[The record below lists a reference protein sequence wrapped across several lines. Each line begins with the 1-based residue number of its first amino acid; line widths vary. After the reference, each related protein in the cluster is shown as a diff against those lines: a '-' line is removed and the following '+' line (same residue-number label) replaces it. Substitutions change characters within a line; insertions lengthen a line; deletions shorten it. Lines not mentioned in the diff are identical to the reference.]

1 MTELRP
7 IAVQTIEA
15 AIAGSACSFV
25 VLLLKF
31 FSRYR
36 SKSDFGTD
44 DALVALAWAIT
55 VPFAVSFYIQ
65 GKNGMG
71 YAMGEIPLSVFLT
84 GRQWFWA
91 SSWMYFLALGLSK
104 LSVTLQFFRI
114 FVTPKTLLVTK
125 CTIAFVIS
133 WTIVSAC
140 VAAFECVP
148 VERYWDKRIP
158 GKCINGRDTFI
169 TNGVM
174 NIVTDFVI
182 IGIPVP
188 SLLKLQVSAAK
199 KIGLLFAFS
208 LGAVVCAISIA
219 RIPMV
224 MLAFAQGKPGN
235 LSLMMW
241 SAIELNVAIVC
252 ACLPSIRPLFVSFL
266 RFTGLDTYMKSITR
280 TSGARSNSRK
290 AAYGG
295 TGGSAVVS
303 TIRRH
308 GTNGRGASRVEYI
321 EMDEEVGGAIQVQ
334 RSVEVKSEVYHA
346 SESRSS
352 RKSDEDSIDRLVS
365 MPERSH
371 RVTWLTDP

>member
-55 VPFAVSFYIQ
+55 VPFAVSFYIRENSPYPIEKTHKSYDADRLQ
-65 GKNGMG
+65 RVRM
-71 YAMGEIPLSVFLT
+71 AWVTPWARFLSVSSSLEDSGTSFTSPFESLSPPPPKIYEQFRLT
-84 GRQWFWA
+84 SLRWNRFWA

-208 LGAVVCAISIA
+208 LGAV
-219 RIPMV
+219 
-224 MLAFAQGKPGN
+224 
-235 LSLMMW
+235 
-241 SAIELNVAIVC
+241 
-252 ACLPSIRPLFVSFL
+252 
-266 RFTGLDTYMKSITR
+266 
-280 TSGARSNSRK
+280 
-290 AAYGG
+290 
-295 TGGSAVVS
+295 
-303 TIRRH
+303 
-308 GTNGRGASRVEYI
+308 
-321 EMDEEVGGAIQVQ
+321 
-334 RSVEVKSEVYHA
+334 
-346 SESRSS
+346 
-352 RKSDEDSIDRLVS
+352 
-365 MPERSH
+365 
-371 RVTWLTDP
+371 

>member
-1 MTELRP
+1 MTALRP

-15 AIAGSACSFV
+15 AVAGSACSFV

-36 SKSDFGTD
+36 SKSDFGAD

-65 GKNGMG
+65 GRNGMG
-71 YAMGEIPLSVFLT
+71 YSVSELPLSVYLT

-91 SSWMYFLALGLSK
+91 SSWMYYLGLGLSK
-104 LSVTLQFFRI
+104 LSVLLQFFRI
-114 FVTPKTLLVTK
+114 FVAPKTLLVTK

-133 WTIVSAC
+133 WTIISVC
-140 VAAFECVP
+140 VAAFECRP

-158 GKCINGRDTFI
+158 GKCINGGDTFLA
-169 TNGVM
+169 NAVM
-174 NIVTDFVI
+174 NIVTDFII
-182 IGIPVP
+182 IGIPIP
-188 SLLKLQVSAAK
+188 SLLKLQVSMAK
-199 KIGLLFAFS
+199 RIGLLFAFS

-224 MLAFAQGKPGN
+224 MLAFAAGKPGN

-241 SAIELNVAIVC
+241 SAIELNVAIIC

-266 RFTGLDTYMKSITR
+266 RLTGLDTYVKTITR
-280 TSGARSNSRK
+280 TSGAKSNSRN

-295 TGGSAVVS
+295 AGGSAVVS

-321 EMDEEVGGAIQVQ
+321 EMDEEVHGAIQVQ
-334 RSVEVKSEVYHA
+334 RSVEVKSEVYHG
-346 SESRSS
+346 SES
-352 RKSDEDSIDRLVS
+352 RKSDDDSIDRLVS
-365 MPERSH
+365 MPERPH
-371 RVTWLTDP
+371 RVTWLNDP